1 MEITDNDND
10 NIRNEG
16 DIFGEGY
23 EEFLFNQNKQ
33 NSATAKKE
41 DQNKAKK
48 YDIFEDSDED
58 EDNMH
63 PKSELNIEN
72 KKTKVELKQE
82 NPNPNPNQK
91 FFIKK
96 KTSRPVEEE
105 KKEKKKNSEFGFPKT
120 KTEIDYK
127 DIKKKNKQN
136 FDNIYNYYND
146 EDHYIN
152 MYNEEKNPEELLNMF
167 DELDDINSNKKK
179 QSPGTQINN
188 DKPED
193 LDMIISS
200 LGNK

>member
-58 EDNMH
+58 EDIMH

-105 KKEKKKNSEFGFPKT
+105 KKEKKKNAEFGLPKT

>member
-1 MEITDNDND
+1 MEITDNGND

-105 KKEKKKNSEFGFPKT
+105 KKEKKKNAEFGLPKT